1 MDSHLVFNNKI
12 FEKIDSEE
20 KAYWLGFLYADG
32 CIHQGR
38 YDYRIEL
45 GLAEKDYSHLEK
57 FKNFIGKDNKIAYRE
72 KTKSY
77 RYSFRDKK
85 VHSDLIAL
93 GCIPNKSL
101 RLLFPSKDIIED
113 KYLKDFLR
121 GYFDGDGSLW
131 KLNHSIGVSILS
143 SYDFLLGLKDRI
155 SLFSNCKIMPI
166 HKESPNGGQRIT
178 TSGKKAISFLDWIYS
193 NPSIYLYRKYKKYFT
208 LCHPHQ

>member
-1 MDSHLVFNNKI
+1 MDCHLVFDNRI

-32 CIHQGR
+32 CIHQGQ

-45 GLAEKDYSHLEK
+45 GLAEKDYEHLVK

-77 RYSFRDKK
+77 RYCFRDKK
-85 VHSDLIAL
+85 VHSDLIQL

-101 RLLFPSKDIIED
+101 ILQFPTENQVEDI
-113 KYLKDFLR
+113 YLKDFLR
-121 GYFDGDGSLW
+121 GYFDGDGSVWESGNVLG
-131 KLNHSIGVSILS
+131 LSVLS
-143 SYDFLLGLKDRI
+143 SYDFLDGLKSKI
-155 SLFSNCKIMPI
+155 EIFSKNKIIPI
-166 HKESPNGGQRIT
+166 HKELPHGGQRIT
-178 TSGKKAISFLDWIYS
+178 ISGKKVISFLDWIYQS
-193 NPSIYLYRKYKKYFT
+193 PEVYLDRKYKKYLN